1 MDGAMTSAVWAPA
14 GKGLQVGRIAQRGF
28 IYLALTFGAVLVSLP
43 FYWLLRSSL
52 MVEGDQFAWPPI
64 LWPNPIVWHNYV
76 EIFQVPFIPLLLFFR
91 NSVLLVILS
100 VIGEL
105 LSTSLAGFAFGR
117 LRWWGRDLLFA
128 VLVATLFLPAQVTI
142 IPLFL
147 TFRQLGWLN
156 TLLPLIVPSWFGH
169 AFYIFLMRQFI
180 MTIPLEL
187 DDAARIDGCGTFRIY
202 WNIIVPLSM
211 PALATVAIFS
221 FQTKWNQ
228 FFEPLIYIT
237 NTDNMPLAVGVRM
250 FRSALMLPG
259 GGVSGGISWSHL
271 LAATVVMVVPIVVVF
286 FFAQRVFIQGIV
298 VSGIKG

>member
-1 MDGAMTSAVWAPA
+1 MSSAVWQSARTRIA
-14 GKGLQVGRIAQRGF
+14 VGRFAERAF
-28 IYLALTFGAVLVSLP
+28 IYFALAFGALLVSLP
-43 FYWLLRSSL
+43 FYWLIRSSL
-52 MVEGDQFAWPPI
+52 MVEGDHFAWPPI
-64 LWPNPIVWHNYV
+64 IWPNPVVWQNYV

-91 NSVLLVILS
+91 NSVILV
-100 VIGEL
+100 VACVVGDL

-117 LRWWGRDLLFA
+117 LRWWGRDILFA

-147 TFRQLGWLN
+147 TFRELGWLN

-169 AFYIFLMRQFI
+169 ALYIFLMRQFI
-180 MTIPLEL
+180 MTIPQEL

-202 WNIIVPLSM
+202 WNIILPLSQ
-211 PALATVAIFS
+211 PALAAVAIFS

-237 NTDNMPLAVGVRM
+237 NTDIMPLAVGVRM

-259 GGVSGGISWSHL
+259 GGVSGAISWSHL
-271 LAATVVMVVPIVVVF
+271 LAATVVMVIPIVVVF
-286 FFAQRVFIQGIV
+286 FSAQRVFIQGIV
-298 VSGIKG
+298 VSGVKG